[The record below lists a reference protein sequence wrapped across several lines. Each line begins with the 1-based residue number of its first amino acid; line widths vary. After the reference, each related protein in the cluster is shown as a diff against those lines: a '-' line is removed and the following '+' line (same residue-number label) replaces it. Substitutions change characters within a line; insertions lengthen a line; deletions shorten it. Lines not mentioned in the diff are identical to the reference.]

1 MKRLSK
7 KKCDMLI
14 QECIDLVKKQDP
26 KFFILKKLKG
36 AMGVCYW
43 EWIELDPRK
52 NFLPT
57 AIHECLHYLY
67 EDWSETMILYAE
79 SRIMNQVE
87 YVKLM
92 EFISVLSSKLYKK
105 EKNKFS
111 MSENKNKK

>member
-7 KKCDMLI
+7 KKCDILI

-26 KFFILKKLKG
+26 DFFILKKLKG
-36 AMGVCYW
+36 AMGICHW

-67 EDWSETMILYAE
+67 EDWPETMILYAE

-105 EKNKFS
+105 EKNKS
-111 MSENKNKK
+111 SISENKNKK